1 LLQPERLSPMSPLLV
16 IVSIVLVDLLG
27 FSLVMPLL
35 PRYAELYGFD
45 ERMIGALLA
54 AFPLCQL
61 VAGPVLGRLSDR
73 FGRRPVLLIS
83 QVGTTASF
91 LIIGLS
97 VSFPLMLLGRMLDG
111 FSGGNILVA
120 QAYIADVTRPEE
132 RSKGLGLIGA
142 AFGVGFV
149 LGPLLGGVLVSLPID
164 PTWQLRLPFLVAAGF
179 STISWILTIFWLPE
193 SRKPVEVEGDEGGG
207 PVPPRAVAESRAPSW
222 LGIFR
227 VVGDRKAGPLVLLG
241 SLLVLSFASLEGT
254 FSLYLERRMG
264 WSAGPAAY
272 WFAALGLVSAVM
284 QGGLIRRLVPRFGEP
299 RLIPA
304 GLIMLAIGLATM
316 AVSGSV
322 LGLVMAVVLVGLGQG
337 MSGPT
342 ISGLLSRSVSADRQ
356 GRIFGALLSAQT
368 LARLINYQAS
378 NELLGRFGPAAP
390 YWLGAGIGGLA
401 LLLCPW
407 AIRAAR
413 SPSRPPSGRV
423 HAGVP
428 ADPAARDR

>member
-1 LLQPERLSPMSPLLV
+1 MSPLLV

-61 VAGPVLGRLSDR
+61 IAGPVLGRLSDR
-73 FGRRPVLLIS
+73 YGRRPILLIS

-97 VSFPLMLLGRMLDG
+97 DSFVLMLLGRMLDG
-111 FSGGNILVA
+111 VSGGNILVA
-120 QAYIADVTRPEE
+120 QAYIADVTKPEE

-149 LGPLLGGVLVSLPID
+149 LGPLLGGVLVSLPIG
-164 PTWQLRLPFLVAAGF
+164 PVWQLRLPFLVAAGF
-179 STISWILTIFWLPE
+179 STIAWILTIFWLPE
-193 SRKPVEVEGDEGGG
+193 SRPSGDPGDSGT
-207 PVPPRAVAESRAPSW
+207 PSRSRAAARAPSW
-222 LGIFR
+222 LGVFR
-227 VVGDRKAGPLVLLG
+227 ALGDRRAGPLVLLG
-241 SLLVLSFASLEGT
+241 ALLVLSFASLEGT
-254 FSLYLERRMG
+254 FSLFLERRMG
-264 WSAGPAAY
+264 WSAGIAAY

-304 GLIMLAIGLATM
+304 GLILLAGGLATLAISEEAAGLAT
-316 AVSGSV
+316 AV
-322 LGLVMAVVLVGLGQG
+322 LLVGLGQG
-337 MSGPT
+337 MAAPT
-342 ISGLLSRSVSADRQ
+342 ISGLLSRSVPPDRQ

-368 LARLINYQAS
+368 LARLVNYQAS
-378 NELLGRFGPAAP
+378 NELLGRLGPAAP
-390 YWLGAGIGGLA
+390 YWLGAGIGALA
-401 LLLCPW
+401 LALCPW
-407 AIRAAR
+407 AIRA
-413 SPSRPPSGRV
+413 SGKPSDPPDEFSL
-423 HAGVP
+423 AAVP
-428 ADPAARDR
+428 ADEHAAREA